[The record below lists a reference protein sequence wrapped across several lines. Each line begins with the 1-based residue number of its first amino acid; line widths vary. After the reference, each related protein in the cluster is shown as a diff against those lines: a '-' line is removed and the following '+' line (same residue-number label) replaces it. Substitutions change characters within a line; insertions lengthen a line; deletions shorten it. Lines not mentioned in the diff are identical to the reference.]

1 MLKQLLQK
9 LPMRRVLEFRFLQVD
24 FEKSFGKPL
33 RFLQEVRLQKC
44 LEKVAEVV
52 LKKLSC
58 VQMNFCRKM
67 LLKSAEN

>member
-1 MLKQLLQK
+1 MAIN
-9 LPMRRVLEFRFLQVD
+9 
-24 FEKSFGKPL
+24 EKSFEKLL